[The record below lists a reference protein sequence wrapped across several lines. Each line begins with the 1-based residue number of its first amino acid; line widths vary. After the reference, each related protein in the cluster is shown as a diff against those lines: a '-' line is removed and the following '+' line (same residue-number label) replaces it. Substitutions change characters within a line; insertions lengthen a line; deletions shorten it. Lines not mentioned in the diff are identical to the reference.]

1 MTAMRAEI
9 GQQPAALR
17 ATLDALMPRGGE
29 AAALARD
36 CRQVL
41 FIARGTSDNAAVYGS
56 YLLQAHAGMLA
67 TLASPSIATEY
78 HARMD
83 LSGVLAVALSQSGAT
98 EEIVETLDWARVCGA
113 RTLAIT
119 NGAGSPLTQVADVAF
134 VTAAGAELAVPATKT
149 FTTQLAAL
157 AVLAIALGAD
167 LDPGL
172 LWSVPDEIEEMLAA
186 PPDLAP
192 MVSELA
198 GAGPGGRPPALLP
211 RGTTP
216 GTPGPRDGR
225 LGGNTPAARPAS
237 ASPGGQP
244 PGTPRDGRLGGNTP
258 AARPASASPG
268 GQPPGTPRDGRLG
281 GNTPAARPAS
291 PTMGVVVSGRGH
303 AYAAALELALKLK
316 EACYLHAMG
325 LSWADLLHG
334 PIAVVD
340 AATPAIIVAADSG
353 PALPG
358 SIELARRVVAAGARA
373 YAIGGGPGLAEASS
387 LAVPGPRLPEW
398 LAPLGLIVPGQ
409 LLTEALSR
417 RLGIDPDSPR
427 GLSKVTQTA

>member
-1 MTAMRAEI
+1 VTVSLPTAMRTEI

-17 ATLDALMPRGGE
+17 ATLDALLPS
-29 AAALARD
+29 AAAAAGQLAAG

-67 TLASPSIATEY
+67 TLGSPSIATEY
-78 HARMD
+78 RSRLD
-83 LSGVLAVALSQSGAT
+83 LSGVLAVALSQSGQT
-98 EEIVETLDWARVCGA
+98 EEIVETLAWARNCGA

-119 NGAGSPLTQVADVAF
+119 NRAGSALAEVADLAL
-134 VTAAGAELAVPATKT
+134 VTLAGTEHAVPATKT

-157 AVLAIALGAD
+157 AVLAIGLGAD
-167 LDPGL
+167 LDPGQL
-172 LWSVPDEIEEMLAA
+172 RGVPDEIEAMLAA
-186 PPDLAP
+186 GLDDELDPI
-192 MVSELA
+192 VTELA
-198 GAGPGGRPPALLP
+198 GGV
-211 RGTTP
+211 
-216 GTPGPRDGR
+216 R
-225 LGGNTPAARPAS
+225 LGAERRSGGSGGSPPLAGAA
-237 ASPGGQP
+237 
-244 PGTPRDGRLGGNTP
+244 
-258 AARPASASPG
+258 
-268 GQPPGTPRDGRLG
+268 
-281 GNTPAARPAS
+281 
-291 PTMGVVVSGRGH
+291 GVAGAVVSGRGM

-340 AATPAIIVAADSG
+340 QETPAILLAADAG

-358 SIELARRVVAAGARA
+358 TIELARRVVAAGARA
-373 YAIGGGPGLAEASS
+373 YAIGGGPGLAAASS
-387 LAVPGPRLPEW
+387 RAVPGLPLPEW
-398 LAPLGLIVPGQ
+398 LAPFGLIVPGQ

-417 RLGIDPDSPR
+417 RLGLDPDHPR

>member
-1 MTAMRAEI
+1 MTDPTAMRTEI
-9 GQQPAALR
+9 AQQPAALR

-29 AAALARD
+29 AAALARG

-67 TLASPSIATEY
+67 TLGSPSIATEY
-78 HARMD
+78 HSRLD

-98 EEIVETLDWARVCGA
+98 EEIVETLAWAGDCGA

-119 NGAGSPLTQVADVAF
+119 NGDGSPLTQVADVAF
-134 VTAAGAELAVPATKT
+134 VTVAGAELAVPATKT

-157 AVLAIALGAD
+157 AVLAIALGAA
-167 LDPGL
+167 LDPGVL
-172 LWSVPDEIEEMLAA
+172 RGVPDEIERMLAG
-186 PPDLAP
+186 PDGLEP
-192 MVSELA
+192 MVAELA
-198 GAGPGGRPPALLP
+198 GGGPAERLPGTPASASPRGRPPGAPGSASPGGRPP
-211 RGTTP
+211 
-216 GTPGPRDGR
+216 GTPD
-225 LGGNTPAARPAS
+225 
-237 ASPGGQP
+237 
-244 PGTPRDGRLGGNTP
+244 
-258 AARPASASPG
+258 SASPG

-291 PTMGVVVSGRGH
+291 PAVGVVVSGRGH

-340 AATPAIIVAADSG
+340 ARTPAIIVAADSG

-373 YAIGGGPGLAEASS
+373 YAIGGGPGLAAVSS
-387 LAVPGPRLPEW
+387 LAVPGPQLPEW

>member
-1 MTAMRAEI
+1 MTAMRTEI

-98 EEIVETLDWARVCGA
+98 EEIVETLDWARECGA

-119 NGAGSPLTQVADVAF
+119 NGGGSPLTQVADVAF

-172 LWSVPDEIEEMLAA
+172 LRSVPDEIERMLAA
-186 PPDLAP
+186 PPDMAP
-192 MVSELA
+192 MVSDLA
-198 GAGPGGRPPALLP
+198 GA
-211 RGTTP
+211 
-216 GTPGPRDGR
+216 
-225 LGGNTPAARPAS
+225 S
-237 ASPGGQP
+237 
-244 PGTPRDGRLGGNTP
+244 
-258 AARPASASPG
+258 
-268 GQPPGTPRDGRLG
+268 
-281 GNTPAARPAS
+281 
-291 PTMGVVVSGRGH
+291 GVVVSGRGH

>member
-1 MTAMRAEI
+1 VTEPTAMRAEI

-17 ATLDALMPRGGE
+17 ATLDALLPRSGE
-29 AAALARD
+29 VGRLAQG

-56 YLLQAHAGMLA
+56 YLIQTRAGLLA
-67 TLASPSIATEY
+67 TLGSPSIATEY
-78 HARMD
+78 HSRLD
-83 LSGVLAVALSQSGAT
+83 LSGVLAVALSQSGQT
-98 EEIVETLDWARVCGA
+98 EEIVQTLAWAGECGA
-113 RTLAIT
+113 RTMAIT
-119 NGAGSPLTQVADVAF
+119 NGAGSALADRAELAF
-134 VTAAGAELAVPATKT
+134 VTLAGPEHAVPATKT

-157 AVLAIALGAD
+157 AVLAIGLGAS
-167 LDPGL
+167 LDAGQL
-172 LWSVPDEIEEMLAA
+172 RAVPDEIERLLGSGLDA
-186 PPDLAP
+186 DLAP
-192 MVSELA
+192 IVAELA
-198 GAGPGGRPPALLP
+198 GADSPGDR
-211 RGTTP
+211 
-216 GTPGPRDGR
+216 
-225 LGGNTPAARPAS
+225 PAAPA
-237 ASPGGQP
+237 
-244 PGTPRDGRLGGNTP
+244 DGVPTAP
-258 AARPASASPG
+258 A
-268 GQPPGTPRDGRLG
+268 D
-281 GNTPAARPAS
+281 
-291 PTMGVVVSGRGH
+291 GVVVSGRGH

-340 AATPAIIVAADSG
+340 AATPAILVAADSG

-358 SIELARRVVAAGARA
+358 TIDLARRVTEAGSRA
-373 YAIGGGPGLAEASS
+373 YAIGGGPGLAAVSS
-387 LAVPGPRLPEW
+387 HAVPGPRLPEW

>member
-1 MTAMRAEI
+1 MTGNEVTGLTAMRAEI
-9 GQQPAALR
+9 AQQPAALR
-17 ATLDALMPRGGE
+17 ATLDSLLPRSGE
-29 AAALARD
+29 VGALARD

-41 FIARGTSDNAAVYGS
+41 FIARGTSDNAAVYGG

-78 HARMD
+78 HSRLD
-83 LSGVLAVALSQSGAT
+83 LSGVLAVALSQSGETA
-98 EEIVETLDWARVCGA
+98 EIVETLAWAGDCGA
-113 RTLAIT
+113 RTVAIT
-119 NGAGSPLTQVADVAF
+119 NGAGSALARAADLAF
-134 VTAAGAELAVPATKT
+134 VTLAGPEHAVPATKT

-157 AVLAIALGAD
+157 AVLAIGLGAG

-172 LWSVPDEIEEMLAA
+172 LRAAPDEIERMLAG
-186 PPDLAP
+186 DLDSALEP
-192 MVSELA
+192 IVAELA
-198 GAGPGGRPPALLP
+198 GESFHR
-211 RGTTP
+211 
-216 GTPGPRDGR
+216 
-225 LGGNTPAARPAS
+225 AS
-237 ASPGGQP
+237 TA
-244 PGTPRDGRLGGNTP
+244 
-258 AARPASASPG
+258 
-268 GQPPGTPRDGRLG
+268 
-281 GNTPAARPAS
+281 
-291 PTMGVVVSGRGH
+291 GVVVSGRGH

-373 YAIGGGPGLAEASS
+373 YAIGGGPGLAAASS
-387 LAVPGPRLPEW
+387 LAVPGPVMPEW

>member
-1 MTAMRAEI
+1 MTAMRTEI

-98 EEIVETLDWARVCGA
+98 EEIVETLDWARECGA

-119 NGAGSPLTQVADVAF
+119 NGGGSPLTQVADVAF

-149 FTTQLAAL
+149 FTTELAAL

-172 LWSVPDEIEEMLAA
+172 LRSVPDEIERMLAA

-198 GAGPGGRPPALLP
+198 GA
-211 RGTTP
+211 
-216 GTPGPRDGR
+216 
-225 LGGNTPAARPAS
+225 S
-237 ASPGGQP
+237 
-244 PGTPRDGRLGGNTP
+244 
-258 AARPASASPG
+258 
-268 GQPPGTPRDGRLG
+268 
-281 GNTPAARPAS
+281 
-291 PTMGVVVSGRGH
+291 GVVVSGRGH